1 MTMTW
6 WCLLVTGFMP
16 IVCAGI
22 SKWGASDYD
31 NGNPREWLARQEGY
45 RRRANAAQQNSWE
58 AFLWFAVAVLVAM
71 QTGADPSRIDG
82 LAMLFVASRVLYIAF
97 YVADRATLR
106 SLAWFAGLIA
116 TVTIFASGT

>member
-71 QTGADPSRIDG
+71 QTGAEPSRIDG
-82 LAMLFVASRVLYIAF
+82 LAILFVASRVLYVAF

-106 SLAWFAGLIA
+106 SLAWLAGLIT